1 MKSVV
6 VTGVSSG
13 IGRGAAKV
21 LVEKGFHVFGSV
33 RKAADAKQ
41 LSDELGNAFTPLLF
55 DITDEHAVHE
65 AAQQVRDSL
74 HGETLFGLVNN
85 AGVSAQGPL
94 AYLPIDQYRH
104 QLEVNLI
111 GPFIATQAFVPLL
124 GMDRSLKGN
133 PGRIINIGS
142 VGGKLGGPFIGAYH
156 ASKFGLEGFSDSLRR
171 ELMLYGIDVIVIG
184 PGSVATATWDKA
196 EEVDVSRYEE
206 TEYAPA
212 LKKYTRFMIDGG
224 RKGYSP
230 ERLGKKIWKVLT
242 VPHPRVRYAVVSH
255 SFITWTIPLLLPKRL
270 MDTLIANSL
279 GLQRK

>member
-13 IGRGAAKV
+13 IGRGTAKV
-21 LVEKGFHVFGSV
+21 LVAKGFHVFGSV
-33 RKAADAKQ
+33 RKAEDAKQ

-55 DITDEHAVHE
+55 DITDERAVHE

-94 AYLPIDQYRH
+94 AYLPVDQYRH
-104 QLEVNLI
+104 QLEVNLT

-196 EEVDVSRYEE
+196 EEVDVSRYED

-230 ERLGKKIWKVLT
+230 ERLGKEIWKALT

-255 SFITWTIPLLLPKRL
+255 SFTTWTIPLLLPKRL
-270 MDTLIANSL
+270 VDTLIANSL

>member
-13 IGRGAAKV
+13 IGRGTAKV

-33 RKAADAKQ
+33 RKAEDAKR

-55 DITDEHAVHE
+55 DITDERAVHE

-94 AYLPIDQYRH
+94 AYLPVDQYRH
-104 QLEVNLI
+104 QLEVNLV

-133 PGRIINIGS
+133 PGRIINISS

-171 ELMLYGIDVIVIG
+171 ELLLYGIDVIVIG

-196 EEVDVSRYEE
+196 EEIDVSRYEE

-212 LKKYTRFMIDGG
+212 LEKYTRFMIDGG

-230 ERLGKKIWKVLT
+230 ERLGKKIWKALT
-242 VPHPRVRYAVVSH
+242 VPHPRVRYAVVPH

-270 MDTLIANSL
+270 VDTLIANSL

>member
-13 IGRGAAKV
+13 IGRGATKV

-33 RKAADAKQ
+33 RKAEDAKR

-55 DITDEHAVHE
+55 DVTDECAVHE
-65 AAQQVRDSL
+65 AAQQVRESL
-74 HGETLFGLVNN
+74 NGETLFGLVNN

-94 AYLPIDQYRH
+94 AYLPVDQYRH

-133 PGRIINIGS
+133 PGRIINISS

-156 ASKFGLEGFSDSLRR
+156 AS
-171 ELMLYGIDVIVIG
+171 
-184 PGSVATATWDKA
+184 TA
-196 EEVDVSRYEE
+196 VC
-206 TEYAPA
+206 
-212 LKKYTRFMIDGG
+212 
-224 RKGYSP
+224 
-230 ERLGKKIWKVLT
+230 
-242 VPHPRVRYAVVSH
+242 
-255 SFITWTIPLLLPKRL
+255 
-270 MDTLIANSL
+270 
-279 GLQRK
+279 